1 MPPKCSYL
9 LSKLHSVTFQKPV
22 IFMFTTVRISNFVPY
37 ISLNWFLVVK
47 LMEVH
52 SHNCWAASM
61 STEDIVW
68 IHTAINMPLIFDNI
82 IIIIKAVFIS
92 MFVSMYHINV

>member
-1 MPPKCSYL
+1 
-9 LSKLHSVTFQKPV
+9 
-22 IFMFTTVRISNFVPY
+22 MFTTVRISNFVSY
-37 ISLNWFLVVK
+37 ISINWFLVVK

-52 SHNCWAASM
+52 THDCRAASIM

-68 IHTAINMPLIFDNI
+68 IHTAISMPLIFDDI

-92 MFVSMYHINV
+92 MFVSMHHINV